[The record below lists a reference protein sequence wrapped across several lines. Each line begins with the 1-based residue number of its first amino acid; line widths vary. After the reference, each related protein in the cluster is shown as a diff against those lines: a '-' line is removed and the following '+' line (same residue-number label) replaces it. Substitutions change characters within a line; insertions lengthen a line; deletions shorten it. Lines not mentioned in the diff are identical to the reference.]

1 MVSRI
6 FNWVSYQKQRI
17 NWVERLIRN
26 GNNGHGIQND
36 RNSRSHTCK
45 VFVLNIVWAYMSLCL
60 VLSPC
65 LYWAYTA
72 ENIRID
78 AIHTSIISITEHHL
92 QEQNFLVVQH
102 YGLHYTSTERDPQQS
117 KETPNSLFSW
127 KLTLFI
133 WVQQSGSMHV
143 ETWWPLCP
151 LNFSPRIPTYN

>member
-72 ENIRID
+72 ENTRID
-78 AIHTSIISITEHHL
+78 EFTHDEDTIVSITEHHL
-92 QEQNFLVVQH
+92 QEQNFYMVQH
-102 YGLHYTSTERDPQQS
+102 HRYTIRPQ
-117 KETPNSLFSW
+117 KGTPSSLFSW

-133 WVQQSGSMHV
+133 WVQQWGSMHV
-143 ETWWPLCP
+143 ETWWPLCA

>member
-72 ENIRID
+72 ENTRID
-78 AIHTSIISITEHHL
+78 EFTHDEDTIVSITEHHL
-92 QEQNFLVVQH
+92 QEQNFYMVQH
-102 YGLHYTSTERDPQQS
+102 HLLHYTSTDPQQFIQLKADPFYLGS
-117 KETPNSLFSW
+117 TMGIHACWDLMAFVCTQLQPKNSY
-127 KLTLFI
+127 I
-133 WVQQSGSMHV
+133 
-143 ETWWPLCP
+143 
-151 LNFSPRIPTYN
+151 

>member
-117 KETPNSLFSW
+117 IQLKADPFYLGSTIGIHACWDLMAFMSTQLQPKNSY
-127 KLTLFI
+127 I
-133 WVQQSGSMHV
+133 
-143 ETWWPLCP
+143 
-151 LNFSPRIPTYN
+151 